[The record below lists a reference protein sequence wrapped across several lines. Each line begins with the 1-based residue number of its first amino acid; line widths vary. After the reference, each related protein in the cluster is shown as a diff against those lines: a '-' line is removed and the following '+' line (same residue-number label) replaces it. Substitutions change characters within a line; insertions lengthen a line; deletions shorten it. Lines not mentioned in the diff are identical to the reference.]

1 MNHYV
6 QYSINIAMEATMLL
20 VLVVL
25 LVTLIRE
32 KKIFSTTIPLI
43 HLVSLVILDLAT
55 QVVAWFMLINNVLV
69 QYGAMPMRIIY
80 ILDYFFSYGATVAFY
95 YYIEAI
101 AIEGYKQIGVTY
113 KPKNTIKPV
122 IILWGLLNGCVY
134 AALLFNPSIY
144 RVEEG
149 TYVFSIPAFIWLH
162 ISMKF
167 ACICAIAFI
176 IRHRKVFDKSQA
188 ILSFVFLAVLT
199 ILLIVDEWYDTSVG
213 SVILALILFVLYFR
227 IDLYNGLRIE
237 RQEKDLVELRT
248 QIMLS
253 QMQPHFLYNVLTTI
267 SSLCEMQNATE
278 ARDVVNRFAD
288 YFRTNLDSL
297 GKDKIIS
304 FKKELEHIKTYLWL
318 EKVRFE
324 DHLNIVY
331 DIGTDDF
338 DVPSLAVQPMVENA
352 VKHGILQK
360 EGPGT
365 VTIKTYDTDM
375 DYVIEIADDGV
386 GFDVNEAWD
395 DSHAHVGIENVSK
408 RLEIICN
415 GTCDIHSEI
424 GVGTV
429 VTIHIPKGDQ
439 L

>member
-1 MNHYV
+1 MDHYL

-32 KKIFSTTIPLI
+32 KKIFLTTVPLV
-43 HLVSLVILDLAT
+43 HLVSFVILDLAT
-55 QVVAWFMLINNVLV
+55 QIVAWIMLINDVLIV
-69 QYGAMPMRIIY
+69 YGAIPMRIVY
-80 ILDYFFSYGATVAFY
+80 IFDYIFSYGATVAFY

-101 AIEGYKQIGVTY
+101 AIVGYKQIGVTY
-113 KPKNTIKPV
+113 KPKNNIKRA
-122 IILWGLLNGCVY
+122 ILLWGLLNGCIY
-134 AALLFNPSIY
+134 AVMLFNPSIY

-149 TYVFSIPAFIWLH
+149 VYVFSIPGFIWLH
-162 ISMKF
+162 ITMKF

-176 IRHRKVFDKSQA
+176 IRHRKVFDRSQA

-199 ILLIVDEWYDTSVG
+199 ILLIVDEWYDITIG
-213 SVILALILFVLYFR
+213 SVLLALCLFVLYFK
-227 IDLYNGLRIE
+227 IDLYNGLRLE

-297 GKDKIIS
+297 GKDKTIS
-304 FKKELEHIKTYLWL
+304 FEKELEHIKTYLWL

-331 DIGTDDF
+331 DIGTVDF

-375 DYVIEIADDGV
+375 DYVIEILDDGV
-386 GFDVNEAWD
+386 GFDVNEVWD
-395 DSHAHVGIENVSK
+395 DSHVHVGIENVIK

-415 GTCDIHSEI
+415 GTCDIKSEK

-429 VTIHIPKGDQ
+429 VSIHIPKGDQ